1 MTYQVRPEEKE
12 KWQKTVWHS
21 RGTDK
26 AVSELPKG
34 YAKNI
39 VKFIK
44 RRYNA
49 KYYETY
55 IDNSPLWIALCA
67 QAGVSPVASE
77 EEEPSANT
85 DSSNTV
91 SEVSASSSAKPSAS
105 TDIDLLNSTID
116 NQVHNIETGQ
126 ATMEQV
132 KNTLLAIKVS
142 LNS

>member
-12 KWQKTVWHS
+12 KWQKTSWHS

-44 RRYNA
+44 RRYNS
-49 KYYETY
+49 KYYDTY
-55 IDNSPLWIALCA
+55 IDNSPLWVALCA
-67 QAGVSPVASE
+67 QAGVSPVVS
-77 EEEPSANT
+77 EEEPSTNT
-85 DSSNTV
+85 DKLNAISVNSSV
-91 SEVSASSSAKPSAS
+91 KPSAS
-105 TDIDLLNSTID
+105 ADIDLLNSTID
-116 NQVHNIETGQ
+116 NQIHNIETGQ
-126 ATMEQV
+126 ATMKQV

>member
-12 KWQKTVWHS
+12 KWQKTSWHS
-21 RGTDK
+21 RGTDT
-26 AVSELPKG
+26 AVSELSKG

-49 KYYETY
+49 KYYDIY

-67 QAGVSPVASE
+67 QAGVSPVIS
-77 EEEPSANT
+77 EEEPSTNT
-85 DSSNTV
+85 DKLN
-91 SEVSASSSAKPSAS
+91 EISAGYSVKPSTSA
-105 TDIDLLNSTID
+105 DIDLLNSTID

>member
-12 KWQKTVWHS
+12 KWQKTSWHS

-49 KYYETY
+49 KYYDTY

-67 QAGVSPVASE
+67 QAGVSPVVS
-77 EEEPSANT
+77 EEEPSSNT
-85 DSSNTV
+85 DKLNAISADSNV
-91 SEVSASSSAKPSAS
+91 KPSAS
-105 TDIDLLNSTID
+105 ADIDLLNSTID

>member
-1 MTYQVRPEEKE
+1 MAYQVRPEEKE

-21 RGTDK
+21 RGTDR
-26 AVSELPKG
+26 AVSELARG

-49 KYYETY
+49 NYYDTY

-77 EEEPSANT
+77 EEEPNANT
-85 DSSNTV
+85 DRTN
-91 SEVSASSSAKPSAS
+91 EVSVDSSVKPTTSI
-105 TDIDLLNSTID
+105 DIDLLNSTID

-132 KNTLLAIKVS
+132 KNTLLAIKAS

>member
-12 KWQKTVWHS
+12 KWQKTSWHS
-21 RGTDK
+21 RGTDT
-26 AVSELPKG
+26 AVSELSKG

-44 RRYNA
+44 RRYNTR
-49 KYYETY
+49 YYDTY

-67 QAGVSPVASE
+67 QAGVSPVVS
-77 EEEPSANT
+77 EEEPSTSTSKLNAISV
-85 DSSNTV
+85 DSSV
-91 SEVSASSSAKPSAS
+91 KPSTSA
-105 TDIDLLNSTID
+105 DIDLLNSTID

-142 LNS
+142 LNA

>member
-21 RGTDK
+21 RGTDR
-26 AVSELPKG
+26 AVSELARG

-49 KYYETY
+49 KYYDTY
-55 IDNSPLWIALCA
+55 IDNSPLWVALCA

-77 EEEPSANT
+77 EEEPSTNT

-91 SEVSASSSAKPSAS
+91 SANSSAKQSAS
-105 TDIDLLNSTID
+105 IDTDLLNSIID
-116 NQVHNIETGQ
+116 NQVNNIETGQ

>member
-12 KWQKTVWHS
+12 KWQRTVWHS
-21 RGTDK
+21 RGTDR
-26 AVSELPKG
+26 AVSELSKG

-49 KYYETY
+49 KYYDTY
-55 IDNSPLWIALCA
+55 IDTSPLWIALCA
-67 QAGVSPVASE
+67 QAGVSPIASE
-77 EEEPSANT
+77 EEEPNANT
-85 DSSNTV
+85 DRAN
-91 SEVSASSSAKPSAS
+91 EVSVDSSVKPNTSIE
-105 TDIDLLNSTID
+105 TDLINSTID

>member
-12 KWQKTVWHS
+12 KWQKTSWHS
-21 RGTDK
+21 RGTDT
-26 AVSELPKG
+26 AVSELPKS

-39 VKFIK
+39 IKFIK

-55 IDNSPLWIALCA
+55 IDNSPLWVALCA
-67 QAGVSPVASE
+67 QAGVSPVVS
-77 EEEPSANT
+77 EEEPSTNADKRNASSG
-85 DSSNTV
+85 DSSV
-91 SEVSASSSAKPSAS
+91 KPSAS
-105 TDIDLLNSTID
+105 ADIDLLNSTID

>member
-12 KWQKTVWHS
+12 KWQKTSWHS
-21 RGTDK
+21 RGTDT
-26 AVSELPKG
+26 AVSELSKG

-49 KYYETY
+49 KYYDTY

-67 QAGVSPVASE
+67 QAGVSPVVS
-77 EEEPSANT
+77 EEEPSTNT
-85 DSSNTV
+85 DKLNAISVDSNVKT
-91 SEVSASSSAKPSAS
+91 STSA
-105 TDIDLLNSTID
+105 DIDLLNSTID

>member
-12 KWQKTVWHS
+12 KWQKTSWHS
-21 RGTDK
+21 RGTDT
-26 AVSELPKG
+26 AVSELSKG

-44 RRYNA
+44 RRYNT
-49 KYYETY
+49 KYYDTY

-67 QAGVSPVASE
+67 QAGVSPVVS
-77 EEEPSANT
+77 EEEPSTNT
-85 DSSNTV
+85 DKLNAISVDSSGKPNA
-91 SEVSASSSAKPSAS
+91 SA
-105 TDIDLLNSTID
+105 DIDLLNSTID

-142 LNS
+142 LNA

>member
-12 KWQKTVWHS
+12 KWQKTSWHS
-21 RGTDK
+21 RGTDT
-26 AVSELPKG
+26 AVSELSKG

-49 KYYETY
+49 KYYDTY

-67 QAGVSPVASE
+67 QAGVSPVVS
-77 EEEPSANT
+77 EEEPSTNT
-85 DSSNTV
+85 DKPNAISVDSSV
-91 SEVSASSSAKPSAS
+91 KPSTSA
-105 TDIDLLNSTID
+105 DIDLLNSTID

>member
-1 MTYQVRPEEKE
+1 MTYQVRPEEKD
-12 KWQKTVWHS
+12 KWQKTSWHS
-21 RGTDK
+21 RGTDT
-26 AVSELPKG
+26 AVSELSKG

-49 KYYETY
+49 KYYDTY

-67 QAGVSPVASE
+67 QAGVSPVVSE
-77 EEEPSANT
+77 EESSTNT
-85 DSSNTV
+85 DKLNAISV
-91 SEVSASSSAKPSAS
+91 DSSAKPSTSA
-105 TDIDLLNSTID
+105 DIDLLNSTID

>member
-26 AVSELPKG
+26 AVSELPKS

-44 RRYNA
+44 KRYNA
-49 KYYETY
+49 KYYDTY

-85 DSSNTV
+85 DKLN
-91 SEVSASSSAKPSAS
+91 EVSASSSAKPSAS
-105 TDIDLLNSTID
+105 IDRDLLNSTID
-116 NQVHNIETGQ
+116 NQVHDIETGQ

>member
-12 KWQKTVWHS
+12 KWQKTSWHS

-49 KYYETY
+49 KYYDTY

-67 QAGVSPVASE
+67 QAGVSPVVS
-77 EEEPSANT
+77 EEEPSSNT
-85 DSSNTV
+85 DKLNAISADSNV
-91 SEVSASSSAKPSAS
+91 KPRASA
-105 TDIDLLNSTID
+105 DIDLLNSTID

>member
-12 KWQKTVWHS
+12 KWQKTSWHS
-21 RGTDK
+21 RGTDT
-26 AVSELPKG
+26 AVSELSKG

-44 RRYNA
+44 RRYNT
-49 KYYETY
+49 KYYDTY

-67 QAGVSPVASE
+67 QAGVSPVVS
-77 EEEPSANT
+77 EEEPSTNT
-85 DSSNTV
+85 DKLNVISVDSSV
-91 SEVSASSSAKPSAS
+91 KPSTSA
-105 TDIDLLNSTID
+105 DIDLLNSTID

>member
-12 KWQKTVWHS
+12 KWQKTSWHS
-21 RGTDK
+21 RGTDTP
-26 AVSELPKG
+26 VSELPKG

-39 VKFIK
+39 IKFIK

-49 KYYETY
+49 KYYDTY
-55 IDNSPLWIALCA
+55 IDNSPLWVALCA
-67 QAGVSPVASE
+67 QAGVSPVVS
-77 EEEPSANT
+77 EEEPSSNT
-85 DSSNTV
+85 DKLNEISAGSSV
-91 SEVSASSSAKPSAS
+91 KPSAS
-105 TDIDLLNSTID
+105 ADVDLLNSIID

>member
-12 KWQKTVWHS
+12 KWQKTSWHS
-21 RGTDK
+21 RGTDT
-26 AVSELPKG
+26 AVSELSKG

-39 VKFIK
+39 IKYIK

-49 KYYETY
+49 KYYDTY

-77 EEEPSANT
+77 EEPNTSTDKLNEISAR
-85 DSSNTV
+85 SSVKPNA
-91 SEVSASSSAKPSAS
+91 SA
-105 TDIDLLNSTID
+105 DIDLLNSIID

-142 LNS
+142 LNA

>member
-12 KWQKTVWHS
+12 KWQKTSWHS
-21 RGTDK
+21 RGTDT
-26 AVSELPKG
+26 AVSELSKG

-39 VKFIK
+39 IKFIK

-49 KYYETY
+49 KYYDTY

-67 QAGVSPVASE
+67 QAGVSPVVS
-77 EEEPSANT
+77 EEEPSTST
-85 DSSNTV
+85 DKLNVISAESSVKPNA
-91 SEVSASSSAKPSAS
+91 SA
-105 TDIDLLNSTID
+105 DIDLLNSTID
-116 NQVHNIETGQ
+116 SQVHNIETGQ

-142 LNS
+142 LNA

>member
-26 AVSELPKG
+26 AVSELARG

-44 RRYNA
+44 KRYNA
-49 KYYETY
+49 KYYDAY

-77 EEEPSANT
+77 EEKPSANT

-91 SEVSASSSAKPSAS
+91 SANSSAKPSAS
-105 TDIDLLNSTID
+105 IDTDLLNSIID

-126 ATMEQV
+126 ATMDQV
-132 KNTLLAIKVS
+132 KSTLLAIKVS

>member
-12 KWQKTVWHS
+12 KWQKTSWHS
-21 RGTDK
+21 RGTDT
-26 AVSELPKG
+26 AVSELPKS

-39 VKFIK
+39 IKFIK

-49 KYYETY
+49 KYYDTY

-77 EEEPSANT
+77 EEP
-85 DSSNTV
+85 
-91 SEVSASSSAKPSAS
+91 SSSTDKLNKISAGSSVKPSAS
-105 TDIDLLNSTID
+105 ADVDLLNSIID
-116 NQVHNIETGQ
+116 NQVNNIETGQ

-142 LNS
+142 LNA

>member
-12 KWQKTVWHS
+12 KWQKTSWHS
-21 RGTDK
+21 RGTDT
-26 AVSELPKG
+26 AVSELSKG

-39 VKFIK
+39 IKYIK

-49 KYYETY
+49 KYYDTY
-55 IDNSPLWIALCA
+55 IDNSPLWVALCA

-77 EEEPSANT
+77 EEPNTSTDKLNEISAR
-85 DSSNTV
+85 SSVKPNA
-91 SEVSASSSAKPSAS
+91 SA
-105 TDIDLLNSTID
+105 DIDLLNSIID

-142 LNS
+142 LNA

>member
-44 RRYNA
+44 KRYNA

-67 QAGVSPVASE
+67 QAGVSPVVS
-77 EEEPSANT
+77 EEEPSPNT
-85 DSSNTV
+85 DKLNAISADSSV
-91 SEVSASSSAKPSAS
+91 KPSAS
-105 TDIDLLNSTID
+105 ADIDLLNSTID

>member
-12 KWQKTVWHS
+12 KWQKTSWHS

-39 VKFIK
+39 VKFIR

-67 QAGVSPVASE
+67 QAGVSPVVS
-77 EEEPSANT
+77 EEEPSTNT
-85 DSSNTV
+85 DKLNTISADSSV
-91 SEVSASSSAKPSAS
+91 KPSAS
-105 TDIDLLNSTID
+105 ADIDLLNSTID

>member
-12 KWQKTVWHS
+12 KWQKTSWHS
-21 RGTDK
+21 RGTDT
-26 AVSELPKG
+26 AVSELSKG

-39 VKFIK
+39 IKFIK

-49 KYYETY
+49 KYYDTY
-55 IDNSPLWIALCA
+55 IDNSPLWVALCA
-67 QAGVSPVASE
+67 QAGVSPVVSE
-77 EEEPSANT
+77 EEPNTSTDKLNEISAEPS
-85 DSSNTV
+85 V
-91 SEVSASSSAKPSAS
+91 KPSTSA
-105 TDIDLLNSTID
+105 DIDLLNSIID

-142 LNS
+142 LNA

>member
-1 MTYQVRPEEKE
+1 MAYQVRPEEKE

-44 RRYNA
+44 KRYNA
-49 KYYETY
+49 KYYDTY

-77 EEEPSANT
+77 EEEPSTGTDKPNEISV
-85 DSSNTV
+85 DSSV
-91 SEVSASSSAKPSAS
+91 KSSEGV
-105 TDIDLLNSTID
+105 DIDLLNSTID

-132 KNTLLAIKVS
+132 KNTLLAIKAS

>member
-12 KWQKTVWHS
+12 KWQKASWHS
-21 RGTDK
+21 RGTDT
-26 AVSELPKG
+26 AVSELSKG

-49 KYYETY
+49 KYYDTY

-67 QAGVSPVASE
+67 QAGVSPVIS
-77 EEEPSANT
+77 EEEPSTSTSTDKLNAISV
-85 DSSNTV
+85 DSSV
-91 SEVSASSSAKPSAS
+91 KPSTSA
-105 TDIDLLNSTID
+105 DIDLLNSTID

-142 LNS
+142 LNA